1 MLLKSTDAHFEKLS
15 AMTIWDYVYTD
26 THISETR
33 IRNAMENT
41 GKFSK
46 KEIDFVIEKFVTGL
60 SYSDVAEKYNVGSRQ
75 NAYKITMG
83 AINKMRALKLR
94 VRKK

>member
-1 MLLKSTDAHFEKLS
+1 MLLKSTDAHFERLS
-15 AMTIWDYVYTD
+15 AMTVWDYVYTD

-33 IRNAMENT
+33 IRASMGAT
-41 GKFSK
+41 KKFSK
-46 KEIDFVIEKFVTGL
+46 REIDFVVEKFVEGL
-60 SYSDVAEKYNVGSRQ
+60 SYSEVAEKYDIGSRQ

-83 AINKMRALKLR
+83 AINKMRDLKLR